1 MVAVVDVIEGA
12 PPLGLALSGR
22 GPQRRFAPVAMVWA
36 CQLSVEEYAT
46 AGKAVVVPRCCCPGC
61 RASMVFWSGYW
72 RTVRDG
78 GSWRIWVRRARCSSC
93 RVSHVLLPSFCL
105 VGRTFGVEVIGSAVQ
120 VAVDGRGSRA
130 VARVAGVAQST
141 VRSWCG
147 RHRERARVAY
157 AVAVMV
163 GAVIGLRVAGLASSA
178 EAAVLS
184 GLDDLARAVCETD
197 VLARWPA
204 VSVMTNGRWL
214 VPVSSAGPTT
224 SRVFPDGDERRLM
237 TLIDSSDGKRPP

>member
-1 MVAVVDVIEGA
+1 
-12 PPLGLALSGR
+12 
-22 GPQRRFAPVAMVWA
+22 
-36 CQLSVEEYAT
+36 
-46 AGKAVVVPRCCCPGC
+46 
-61 RASMVFWSGYW
+61 
-72 RTVRDG
+72 
-78 GSWRIWVRRARCSSC
+78 
-93 RVSHVLLPSFCL
+93 
-105 VGRTFGVEVIGSAVQ
+105 VIGSAVQ

-141 VRSWCG
+141 VRSWCR

-224 SRVFPDGDERRLM
+224 SRVFPDADERRLM
-237 TLIDSSDGKRPP
+237 TLIASSDGKRPP